1 VKGRGSKP
9 GAGSAGGGSG
19 SGAAGRAGGDHP
31 VEPRSGQD
39 KGVRPAFEEMAQ
51 ARAQPAS
58 PLVTAAL
65 GGDTLVVEQFRLLR
79 SRVRTIGEA
88 RPFRCFGIG
97 SAASG
102 EGKSSVA
109 IALAAALGQEPGRRV
124 LLVEADLRKPS
135 IDSYLSLPRVPGLVE
150 WLEGKGTSVPVRRVL
165 PGGFFVLSAGVA
177 PLQNPEVLGSS
188 RMAGLLEAARL
199 SFDMVVVDCPPFL
212 PVADAVVLQ
221 DLLDGLLVVVRA
233 RHTPRETVLKGLS
246 MLKPDRVQGLVFN
259 DHHEI
264 LTRYYTYGY
273 GYGSSYGRY
282 GEK

>member
-1 VKGRGSKP
+1 MKGRGSKP
-9 GAGSAGGGSG
+9 GSG
-19 SGAAGRAGGDHP
+19 NGREGGDLE
-31 VEPRSGQD
+31 VESKSSTD
-39 KGVRPAFEEMAQ
+39 KPAVRPTFQEIAQ
-51 ARAQPAS
+51 ARAQPS
-58 PLVTAAL
+58 MPLVAAVL
-65 GGDTLVVEQFRLLR
+65 GGDTLMVEQFRLLR
-79 SRVRTIGEA
+79 SRVRTIGEG
-88 RPFRCFGIG
+88 RPFRCIGIG

-109 IALAAALGQEPGRRV
+109 IALACALAQELGRRV

-135 IDSYLSLPRVPGLVE
+135 VDSYLSLPHISGLVE
-150 WLEGKGTSVPVRRVL
+150 WLEGNGTSVPVRRVL

-177 PLQNPEVLGSS
+177 SLQNPEVLGSS
-188 RMAGLLEAARL
+188 RMVGLLEAARQ

-246 MLKPDRVQGLVFN
+246 MLKPDRVQGLIFN

-264 LTRYYTYGY
+264 LTRYYNYGY
-273 GYGSSYGRY
+273 GYGYGRY